1 MRWGLFV
8 LLWLAALAAGRAEE
22 PAAPS
27 PPDKEAGSPEA
38 GEVQTVYQKTT
49 LLDFSDV
56 TILGELA
63 KPEGSY
69 IMNKKRAHFDL
80 LIRVRDNFL
89 PEIIKTVDHL

>member
-1 MRWGLFV
+1 MRWPL
-8 LLWLAALAAGRAEE
+8 LLWLGLWLCPLAWVDAEE
-22 PAAPS
+22 PT
-27 PPDKEAGSPEA
+27 PPQEAGEA
-38 GEVQTVYQKTT
+38 GDRGEVQTVYQKTT

-69 IMNKKRAHFDL
+69 IMNKKRARFEL

>member
-1 MRWGLFV
+1 MRSRLWL
-8 LLWLAALAAGRAEE
+8 LLWLWLWPLAGDGE
-22 PAAPS
+22 
-27 PPDKEAGSPEA
+27 
-38 GEVQTVYQKTT
+38 EVQTVYQQTT

-69 IMNKKRAHFDL
+69 IMNKKRARFEL

>member
-1 MRWGLFV
+1 MRWRL
-8 LLWLAALAAGRAEE
+8 LLWFCLWLCPLAWVDAEE
-22 PAAPS
+22 PT
-27 PPDKEAGSPEA
+27 PPQEAGDA

-69 IMNKKRAHFDL
+69 IMNKKRARFEL